1 MFLFSSSYDVKKY
14 EEGFTVDVDL
24 SICLPLSDV
33 NIFCVPNNGV
43 MHVIENE
50 HIPACLDQ
58 LQDTTG

>member
-1 MFLFSSSYDVKKY
+1 MKKY
-14 EEGFTVDVDL
+14 EEGFAVDVDL

-33 NIFCVPNNGV
+33 DIFCVPNNGV

-58 LQDTTG
+58 PQDTTG